1 MFWEATDKVPMFW
14 EATNP
19 RQTVAFAGVS
29 YALTKSLS
37 VDADW
42 SKSYGNIKEDALGL
56 GMRVSF

>member
-1 MFWEATDKVPMFW
+1 
-14 EATNP
+14 
-19 RQTVAFAGVS
+19 
-29 YALTKSLS
+29 LTKSLS